1 MQVNAKGEME
11 IVDGDISR
19 LETIDP
25 NDEDVP
31 EDSKLYIAELKDHM
45 LVEGNEVFG
54 HSKGTLIVGEQMD
67 EEHMEEAEAVEHI
80 IIDGQVIKRAMFVTL
95 LKAISPLYLYYYM
108 FLAFVGRSSVYAIT
122 NLHSI
127 YYMM

>member
-1 MQVNAKGEME
+1 ME

-54 HSKGTLIVGEQMD
+54 HSKGTLIVGEHMD

-80 IIDGQVIKRAMFVTL
+80 IIDGQVIERR
-95 LKAISPLYLYYYM
+95 LYI
-108 FLAFVGRSSVYAIT
+108 A
-122 NLHSI
+122 
-127 YYMM
+127 